1 MILFT
6 ILAIILI
13 GVALV
18 AIACLS
24 IGGTIFT
31 LIFSDLI
38 VCIAVIVFIMWLLR
52 RKKKRRR

>member
-6 ILAIILI
+6 LLAIILV

-18 AIACLS
+18 AIACLG

-31 LIFSDLI
+31 VIFSDLI
-38 VCIAVIVFIMWLLR
+38 VCIAVIVLIMWLI

>member
-6 ILAIILI
+6 ILAIILV
-13 GVALV
+13 GVAVV
-18 AIACLS
+18 AFTCIS

-31 LIFSDLI
+31 IIFSDLI

-52 RKKKRRR
+52 KRKRRR